1 MKLGV
6 FVSDYK
12 QQTDVLERIKAEKL
26 GFIFVMNG
34 VYHATLK
41 ENGKSSELLEKA
53 GGLYVLSDDLK
64 ARGIAEA
71 DIDSR
76 VKVVTYSDVVDIIF
90 NEYEQ
95 LAWL

>member
-1 MKLGV
+1 MKLGI
-6 FVSDYK
+6 FVSDYS
-12 QQTDVLERIKAEKL
+12 QTTDVLERIKADKL
-26 GFIFVMNG
+26 GLIFVMNG

-41 ENGKSSELLEKA
+41 MDGKPCPLLDKT

-64 ARGIAEA
+64 ARGIAESEV
-71 DIDSR
+71 DKR
-76 VKVVTYSDVVDIIF
+76 VKVVSYGDVVDIMM